1 MHRDAI
7 QSLCISLRPNEFG
20 LNLTFSRVL
29 YLLFPQPS
37 IYSLSLSL
45 SLRTVFLQLREW
57 SISWPRQPSTQGSIP
72 SCSAGSPLGGS
83 FFGSVCESARC
94 SFCVTSA
101 PKKLVLINPDQY
113 FLSNGLMSFLSSSC
127 ACIRIPQVIKIHVQ
141 KHMLNSLK
149 FFLYVYIGNH
159 RNTPY
164 DRYKLLV
171 P

>member
-57 SISWPRQPSTQGSIP
+57 SISWPRQPPTQGSIP
-72 SCSAGSPLGGS
+72 SCSAGSPLGSGRRV
-83 FFGSVCESARC
+83 FRC
-94 SFCVTSA
+94 CRLET
-101 PKKLVLINPDQY
+101 
-113 FLSNGLMSFLSSSC
+113 
-127 ACIRIPQVIKIHVQ
+127 
-141 KHMLNSLK
+141 
-149 FFLYVYIGNH
+149 
-159 RNTPY
+159 RNTALQGKEEEKRQRRLCHHRHHHLP
-164 DRYKLLV
+164 DSPFQAALRLSVARRTHGLRIR
-171 P
+171 